1 MHSEHLFEPD
11 NLADKIALLAIYIP
25 ILRQEVQAFARMW
38 NMHTIRKQPNR
49 PNAVHGKPIMLYF
62 YPQDPCIQNYGLK
75 PDPQLLQE
83 LTDQTASYGMM
94 VHKLPYC

>member
-1 MHSEHLFEPD
+1 
-11 NLADKIALLAIYIP
+11 
-25 ILRQEVQAFARMW
+25 
-38 NMHTIRKQPNR
+38 
-49 PNAVHGKPIMLYF
+49 MLYF